1 MATQTYHIVIQ
12 SQGKEGFV
20 VKCLEL
26 PGCLSEGKTEEEAL
40 NNIQD
45 AIRLY
50 IADIKKEVKQKKAR
64 PIKVNI

>member
-1 MATQTYHIVIQ
+1 MATQTYHIILKA
-12 SQGKEGFV
+12 QGKEGFV

-26 PGCLSEGKTEEEAL
+26 PGCLSEGKTKEEAL
-40 NNIQD
+40 KNIQD

-50 IADIKKEVKQKKAR
+50 LTDIKKEVKQRRAR